1 MTENTY
7 HAVVKMHKDDSPKR
21 IIYTAAAVGPAIVHM
36 AKLCKVASTADI
48 YEFEIL
54 EVVGRDSYKR
64 VAMKLPT
71 AVKPHISAAAID
83 PPVTNLEEVAYIPYK
98 LKVA

>member
-1 MTENTY
+1 MAENTY
-7 HAVVKMHKDDSPKR
+7 HAVVKMHKDDSLKR
-21 IIYTAAAVGPAIVHM
+21 IIYNAPAVGPAIVHM

-54 EVVGRDSYKR
+54 ELVGRDSYKR

-71 AVKPHISAAAID
+71 ANKAHISAAAID
-83 PPVTNLEEVAYIPYK
+83 PPVINLEEVAYIPYK

>member
-1 MTENTY
+1 MTDSTY
-7 HAVVKMHKDDSPKR
+7 HAVVKIHKDDSPKR
-21 IIYTAAAVGPAIVHM
+21 IIYSAASVGPAIVHM
-36 AKLCKVASTADI
+36 TKLCRVPSTADI

-71 AVKPHISAAAID
+71 AKKAHISAAAID
-83 PPVTNLEEVAYIPYK
+83 PPVSNLKEVAYIPYN